1 MDKLLHAKD
10 ISIEF
15 GGLKALNNFNLE
27 IAKGE
32 LVGLIGPNGA
42 GKTTAFNVLTGIYP
56 PSSGEYEL
64 FGQVIQ
70 NKKPYQLVEMGLAR
84 TFQNIRLFK
93 HLSVLQNVRVP
104 QNNAMTYSIG
114 AGMFRT
120 KKYWQEE
127 NEFNKRA
134 LDILKLFEMDHLAEY
149 EATSLPYGE
158 QRKLEIA
165 RAMASNPKILLLDEP
180 AAGMNPKE
188 TEDLMKTIRFI
199 RDEFGI
205 SILLIEHDMKL
216 VLGICERLVVLD
228 MGNIIAE
235 GDPLEVVNNKNV
247 IKAYLGNGDDD

>member
-1 MDKLLHAKD
+1 M
-10 ISIEF
+10 
-15 GGLKALNNFNLE
+15 LE
-27 IAKGE
+27 
-32 LVGLIGPNGA
+32 
-42 GKTTAFNVLTGIYP
+42 
-56 PSSGEYEL
+56 
-64 FGQVIQ
+64 
-70 NKKPYQLVEMGLAR
+70 
-84 TFQNIRLFK
+84 NIRLFK